1 MACVPTPVPLLLL
14 GSPSLEGAPRP
25 PSQQLRDLGQVS
37 SVSLSPLCNGTAGFL
52 GGTAEDSVPRAP
64 ILSWPWTPPW
74 LARCPQI
81 GFQEDREPQLPRSNS
96 SLEAM
101 QPEATPPRSPTSGLV
116 GPGPLGDTT
125 GASLVL
131 RQGSWVRRK
140 YWWSEPWSFLGSG
153 ADLHKI

>member
-1 MACVPTPVPLLLL
+1 MCPHPSSPAAPGIPQPGRGPAATLTAAEGPGTSLL
-14 GSPSLEGAPRP
+14 
-25 PSQQLRDLGQVS
+25 S